1 MKFNDFVKDGKLTP
15 QDEFI
20 GLLMVS
26 QAYFHSAHFD
36 TKSYARH
43 KEYEVFFNEIPDLID
58 AFGEQ
63 WLGFSGKSYT
73 PALPSQKELP
83 KDTIEMLDFIL
94 AKADGIYKSVP
105 AALQSV
111 LDDIT
116 GLCYKTKYL
125 LSLQ

>member
-1 MKFNDFVKDGKLTP
+1 MKFNDFVKDGKPTP

-20 GLLMVS
+20 GLLMAS

-43 KEYEVFFNEIPDLID
+43 KAYEVFFDEIPDLID

-63 WLGFSGKSYT
+63 WLGYSGAAYK
-73 PALPSQKELP
+73 PALPDQSKLP
-83 KDTIEMLDFIL
+83 TDTIDMLDSIV
-94 AKADGIYKSVP
+94 AKANLIYKSLP
-105 AALQSV
+105 PALQSTI
-111 LDDIT
+111 DDIT
-116 GLCYKTKYL
+116 GLCFKTKYL